1 MRFLVD
7 TGASFSILPHRSP
20 AVASGPRLHG
30 PAGQPIAC
38 WGERVLRL
46 RFQGRDFTWPFLLA
60 AVDFPILD
68 VDFLKQHSLLV
79 DPANCRLVSAQGDV
93 LGAISRASPPT
104 ASVVTGPTL
113 QPRSASPPSPSPPSP
128 SSPASSSMGEVY
140 RQLLAE
146 FPEVVN
152 VSKTLP
158 PVSHQVVHH
167 IVTTGPPIAARFRP
181 LDGEKLEAA
190 KAEFRQLEAEGIIQ
204 RSTSPWVSPLH
215 MVQKKDG
222 SWRPCGDFR
231 RLNVVT

>member
-1 MRFLVD
+1 MHFLVD

-30 PAGQPIAC
+30 PAGQPTAC

-60 AVDFPILD
+60 AVDFPILG
-68 VDFLKQHSLLV
+68 VYFFKQHSLLV

-93 LGAISRASPPT
+93 FGAISRASPPT
-104 ASVVTGPTL
+104 ASVVTGPIL
-113 QPRSASPPSPSPPSP
+113 QPRSASSPSPSPASSSPPSPSPPSP
-128 SSPASSSMGEVY
+128 SAPASSSMGEVY

-167 IVTTGPPIAARFRP
+167 IVTTGPPYI
-181 LDGEKLEAA
+181 
-190 KAEFRQLEAEGIIQ
+190 
-204 RSTSPWVSPLH
+204 
-215 MVQKKDG
+215 
-222 SWRPCGDFR
+222 
-231 RLNVVT
+231 